1 MYFQRRLK
9 NAHILSTCQMLRSYP
24 NLNQLSA
31 LLCFNCK
38 MILSKIENLFVKMH
52 NVFLAQSDVRCSDLI
67 PILTSCLRS
76 FPAVKAFWRKLKAR
90 WQSYEN
96 QIGIGELLFYIKVR
110 GFLFIGKLNL
120 PHVHLCYILTFSSAN
135 TSIFALYVTTIVSI
149 P

>member
-1 MYFQRRLK
+1 MY
-9 NAHILSTCQMLRSYP
+9 LSKIENVFVTCQMFQSYP

-38 MILSKIENLFVKMH
+38 MFLSKIDNLIVKMH

-96 QIGIGELLFYIKVR
+96 QIGIGELLLYQSSWVYFHRKIKPATCAFVLYSN
-110 GFLFIGKLNL
+110 FFISQYFD
-120 PHVHLCYILTFSSAN
+120 LCCVCDNYRQHSM
-135 TSIFALYVTTIVSI
+135 Y
-149 P
+149 